1 MVRAD
6 KVKFRKD
13 ILQVKSIG
21 MSINTKKEN
30 KKQLRV
36 LNFFDQVHVRTN
48 AEVEEHWERTIW
60 CSGVGGGNNKEI

>member
-21 MSINTKKEN
+21 MSIKTKKEN
-30 KKQLRV
+30 KKQLRF
-36 LNFFDQVHVRTN
+36 LKFFYQVHVKTN
-48 AEVEEHWERTIW
+48 AEIEEHWERTIW
-60 CSGVGGGNNKEI
+60 CSGVGGGNNKGI